1 MSCLSCASD
10 HRAEFPAEM
19 IIHYSGLEN
28 LDKHGVWVFTNILV
42 CLDCGFS
49 SFTAPEAA
57 AVLRANESTYP
68 DAASERIARRA
79 RA

>member
-10 HRAEFPAEM
+10 HQAEFPAEM

-28 LDKHGVWVFTNILV
+28 LDRCGVWVFTNILV

-49 SFTAPEAA
+49 SFTALQGA
-57 AVLRANESTYP
+57 AVLRADDSADPAAGSESV
-68 DAASERIARRA
+68 ARRA
-79 RA
+79 TA